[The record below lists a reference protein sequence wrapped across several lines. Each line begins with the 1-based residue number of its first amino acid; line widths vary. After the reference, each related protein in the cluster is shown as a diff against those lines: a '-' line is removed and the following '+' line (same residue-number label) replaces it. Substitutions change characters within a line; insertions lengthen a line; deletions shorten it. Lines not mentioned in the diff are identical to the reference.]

1 MDSLLDNL
9 AAPTPA
15 SSISPLV
22 GPAGKTLGCG
32 WSSSRVSPRGKPE
45 EETSPVSIGEG
56 GYGGSEDG
64 GVSEWGGS
72 TSHGS
77 AR

>member
-1 MDSLLDNL
+1 MDYLLDTV

-32 WSSSRVSPRGKPE
+32 WSSSRVSARGKLE
-45 EETSPVSIGEG
+45 EETSRVAMRER
-56 GYGGSEDG
+56 GYGGPE
-64 GVSEWGGS
+64 GGS
-72 TSHGS
+72 GTSQGS
-77 AR
+77 AC